1 MERTS
6 IEVIEGDTW
15 GATIICQ
22 TADGDPFDF
31 SPGSLSLPIARAPG
45 GDRLATLTD
54 GSGLSVDYPDAGS
67 VTIAVP
73 TSVTTGVCRNRQ
85 PVRIYADLKY
95 TQGAETITLA
105 PLVFIVSPEV
115 PDA

>member
-45 GDRLATLTD
+45 GECSR
-54 GSGLSVDYPDAGS
+54 GRWCG
-67 VTIAVP
+67 
-73 TSVTTGVCRNRQ
+73 
-85 PVRIYADLKY
+85 
-95 TQGAETITLA
+95 
-105 PLVFIVSPEV
+105 
-115 PDA
+115 